1 MGLKKGTTNNPA
13 GRPSGTP
20 NKLTADLRQR
30 INEVLENN
38 WHTIEADIKAL
49 EPKDRLMFIEKLLK
63 YTVPTLQATNL
74 NVDYEKLSD
83 EQLDRIIDELKNSV
97 ANESKR

>member
-13 GRPSGTP
+13 GRKKGTP

-38 WHTIEADIKAL
+38 WQNIEADIKAL

-63 YTVPTLQATNL
+63 YTLPTLQATSL
-74 NVDYEKLSD
+74 TTDFDKLSD
-83 EQLDRIIDELKNSV
+83 EQLDRIIDELKNIV
-97 ANESKR
+97 NNE

>member
-1 MGLKKGTTNNPA
+1 MGLKKGNTNNPA
-13 GRPSGTP
+13 GRKKGTP

-38 WHTIEADIKAL
+38 WHNIEADIKAL

-63 YTVPTLQATNL
+63 YTVPTLQATSL
-74 NVDYEKLSD
+74 NVDFEKLSD
-83 EQLDRIIDELKNSV
+83 EQLDEIIERLTKISNH
-97 ANESKR
+97 E

>member
-63 YTVPTLQATNL
+63 YTLPTLQATSL
-74 NVDYEKLSD
+74 TTDFDKLSD
-83 EQLDRIIDELKNSV
+83 EQLDRIIDELKNIV
-97 ANESKR
+97 NNE

>member
-13 GRPSGTP
+13 GRKKGTP

-38 WHTIEADIKAL
+38 WHTIEKDIKAL
-49 EPKDRLMFIEKLLK
+49 EPKDRLLFIEKLLK
-63 YTVPTLQATNL
+63 YTVPTLQATSL

>member
-13 GRPSGTP
+13 GRKKGTP

-38 WHTIEADIKAL
+38 WQNIEADIKAL

-63 YTVPTLQATNL
+63 YTLPTLQATSL
-74 NVDYEKLSD
+74 NVDFEKLSD
-83 EQLDRIIDELKNSV
+83 EQLDKIIDELKKTFND
-97 ANESKR
+97 E

>member
-13 GRPSGTP
+13 GRKKGTP

-38 WHTIEADIKAL
+38 WQNIEADIKAL

-63 YTVPTLQATNL
+63 YTLPTLQATSL
-74 NVDYEKLSD
+74 NVDFEKLSD
-83 EQLDRIIDELKNSV
+83 EQLDKIIDELKKNL
-97 ANESKR
+97 